1 MQFTINKRKV
11 IDYFESRIY
20 NNSGDFMDN
29 FMKHNFTISEITFAN
44 IVKAGTGAKIHKN
57 RKNHG
62 LAIFLG
68 GERIFYFEHKKMN
81 VKGNTIVYFPKGS
94 NYIIKEKIP
103 FDCYAINF
111 EMPDGFCFEPF
122 AFKIKNV
129 NTYLE
134 NFKQSQKQ
142 QIRKNTGYDSKI
154 KSELYNIIYTMQ
166 TEYNLPYT
174 NSKIIEPAINY
185 IHSNYYKENISIE
198 HLATLCG
205 ISTVHLRNTF
215 IKLFAQS
222 PIKYINNLKMT
233 RAKELLDSQFYTV
246 SEVCFLSG
254 YNNESYFSREFKKHL
269 GISPSEYAK
278 ASRQ

>member
-57 RKNHG
+57 RKSHG

-111 EMPDGFCFEPF
+111 EMPDGALFEPF
-122 AFKIKNV
+122 SFKIKNA
-129 NTYLE
+129 NIYLDS
-134 NFKQSQKQ
+134 FMQAQRQ
-142 QIRKNTGYDSKI
+142 QARKVMGYDSKI
-154 KSELYNIIYTMQ
+154 KSELYNIIYNLQ
-166 TEYNLPYT
+166 TEYHTPYT
-174 NSKIIEPAINY
+174 NSKIIDPAINY
-185 IHSNYYKENISIE
+185 IHSNYCKENISIG
-198 HLATLCG
+198 HLSSLCG

-278 ASRQ
+278 ASRK